1 MSNFYPQETFTL
13 ITGESKK
20 VNIKF
25 DCATSPA
32 YYRSNTD
39 FWYSGYPTSSV
50 SYQYSTG
57 KFSMTS
63 NSSYIISTV
72 TMTHKVTWTSKTFKM
87 VIKPHMVMLGFPDTG
102 HNHYSYM
109 DNVQSN
115 MGTNFSTY
123 TKLQGSYTK
132 EYILSTIDN
141 TGNNVFVSRTHG
153 GEQMNGGSVV
163 TTAIYLDQYD
173 DEVYL
178 SGEDL
183 YNSYTGGG
191 ANVDL
196 TNMRLMVFCGCNTAS
211 PNVISGHYTLPES
224 AVKCGAECAI
234 GFSGTIVCESANDWT
249 KKFFELLGDG
259 MTVSQARSTMY
270 SETESN
276 GITPEIVEINRKSKV
291 FGSSGIK
298 LDF

>member
-1 MSNFYPQETFTL
+1 
-13 ITGESKK
+13 
-20 VNIKF
+20 
-25 DCATSPA
+25 
-32 YYRSNTD
+32 
-39 FWYSGYPTSSV
+39 
-50 SYQYSTG
+50 
-57 KFSMTS
+57 MTS

-87 VIKPHMVMLGFPDTG
+87 VMLGVPDAG

-153 GEQMNGGSVV
+153 GVQMNGGSVV